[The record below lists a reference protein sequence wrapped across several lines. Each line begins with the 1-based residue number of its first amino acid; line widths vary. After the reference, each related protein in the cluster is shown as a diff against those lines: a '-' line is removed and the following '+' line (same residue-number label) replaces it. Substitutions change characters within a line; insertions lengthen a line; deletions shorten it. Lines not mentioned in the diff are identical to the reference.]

1 MKVLYVI
8 DPFLSV
14 LQPGAVFGTYRHHVA
29 NLHRMLRPYIEEG
42 KVDFMLLVEERLQ
55 LKGAR
60 KNLGSEVPT
69 ATLRLQSFADDATAP
84 AEAMKRWV
92 EGKISQ
98 SEIDTFREEV
108 LSALGSFG
116 VPDIVIASE
125 SPATP
130 MRLAFPNCVV
140 LSESWGIFSRQPF
153 PLIVGYDPCGLY
165 GSSAIAR
172 YADDIKA
179 FSLDNLGRSAIDKL
193 RSRMALALA
202 EHDPVGSIIEKLR
215 PEYKKLLLF
224 PLQTDGQYGLLH
236 ATGLERY
243 SDAVERV
250 LETIPASIGLLVT
263 LDPERCEPLDA
274 DEIAALQRRFPNLL
288 HVPALDRVPMAAS
301 FALPYID
308 GVVTV
313 SSNLAFQAALF
324 RIPVFTIGHS
334 HTAIVSCGGIDAAA
348 ETLSASPLIDRD
360 NVLYWVLTHHNVFLE
375 AEQLVAP
382 NFLAMLEH
390 HLKNR
395 ELTGFARFSTPRL
408 SADQLND
415 FFDRYELSGAL
426 GHILGSAGIAHAPDH
441 VLVAIARTKAVS
453 FDLFDTLVT
462 RPFIEPH
469 FLFYA
474 LEQRIRKLL
483 GNTNFRF
490 MYWRRLAEEET
501 RREHGG
507 CEVTL
512 EAIYL
517 QFAKLTGLSL
527 EQCAAIADQEFA
539 AELTMISPREVYV
552 RAMTWA
558 RRLGRVTSIITD
570 IYLDERQIRE
580 ILTAVG
586 IVGFDHLYVSGE
598 IEIRKHDGTV
608 YPQYLAD
615 LYNEHRI
622 TPRDGV
628 AHIGDNHHA
637 DGEMARRHGLQ
648 AVVVPRAIDRL
659 RSSAFEELFASNFH
673 KRHAI
678 SDYLVGLIA
687 NRFDA
692 AIAAPGSRD
701 LFAGS
706 WFNVGYAAAGPM
718 LLAYVQWVIRKAR
731 AAGLTKVYFVAR
743 DGYILKEIYDR
754 IREAGIYTDLPESG
768 YVYLSRRA
776 TAVAALKTRQ
786 DIAELLHLPFA
797 TRRLDDLL
805 ENRFGLPPDLISK
818 KVLRKC
824 GFKAT
829 TRVSDSADLAR
840 LQRLLDSLAPVIL
853 KNSAD
858 ERAALVRYLDDNG
871 VIAAGSN
878 CALVDIGYSGSIQR
892 YVQNILG
899 INIPGYYM
907 LTHEPA
913 RWTFEGSSAE
923 AFFAEWDEP
932 RMADCHPLNEYVFL
946 FETVL
951 SSCEASL
958 KRHRYDENGV
968 WSMEHLSADREPQR
982 FSFMKRI
989 HAGIVAFADDFIVGA
1004 DFCFD
1009 DLPLGTYLGSKV
1021 FFELARRP
1029 RAGDARLF
1037 AGLKVENSFGGGN
1050 TWLLY
1055 DEPAAASSIT
1065 PRTRDV
1071 ALGKS
1076 QWKEA
1081 AQVLYAAPQPPQPAP
1096 AAMPKSPP
1104 SAPPAA
1110 PKPPQ
1115 LVPSAAPKATQPA
1128 SLAPPKPP
1136 QAPARGPQNGKAP
1149 LPEPVAARPPLPA
1162 PPATSPKA
1170 PPAALAAP
1178 PVTEAK
1184 APPPAAPPK
1193 TLPATVAVVPTLGPP
1208 VVEVMPP
1215 PRLPVGNGH
1224 DSIPAQL
1231 KGIEVPPAIRK
1242 YAKFRRDPYN
1252 FCADSKN
1259 PLVRAARVFYR
1270 EFQ

>member
-14 LQPGAVFGTYRHHVA
+14 LQPGAVFGTYRHHVG
-29 NLHRMLRPYIEEG
+29 NLHRMLRPYIEDGRVE
-42 KVDFMLLVEERLQ
+42 FMLLVEERLQ
-55 LKGAR
+55 LKGER
-60 KNLGSEVPT
+60 ENPGSEIPT
-69 ATLRLQSFADDATAP
+69 TTLRLQSFADDAASP
-84 AEAMKRWV
+84 ATAMKRWV
-92 EGKISQ
+92 EGKVTQ
-98 SEIDTFREEV
+98 SEIERFRDAV
-108 LSALGSFG
+108 VTSLGAFG

-125 SPATP
+125 SPCIP
-130 MRLAFPNCVV
+130 MRLAFPDSVI

-153 PLIVGYDPCGLY
+153 PLIVSYDPCGLY
-165 GSSAIAR
+165 KSSAIAR
-172 YADDIKA
+172 YADEIKA
-179 FSLDNLGRSAIDKL
+179 SSLDDIGQSTIDKL
-193 RSRMALALA
+193 RSHMALALT
-202 EHDPVGSIIEKLR
+202 EHDPVGGLIERLR
-215 PEYKKLLLF
+215 PEFKKILLF
-224 PLQTDGQYGLLH
+224 PLQTEGQYGLLH
-236 ATGLERY
+236 ATGMERY
-243 SDAVERV
+243 ADAIERV
-250 LETIPASIGLLVT
+250 LDTIPAAIGLLVT
-263 LDPERCEPLDA
+263 LDPERSEPVDEN
-274 DEIAALQRRFPNLL
+274 EIAALQRRFPNLL
-288 HVPALDRVPMAAS
+288 HIPALDRIPMAAS
-301 FALPYID
+301 FALPHID
-308 GVVTV
+308 GVVAV

-324 RIPVFTIGHS
+324 RIPVFTVGIS
-334 HTAIVSCGGIDAAA
+334 HTAIVSCGGLDAVA
-348 ETLSASPLIDRD
+348 EILATSAVVDRD

-375 AEQLVAP
+375 VEQLVGA
-382 NFLAMLEH
+382 NFLALLER

-395 ELTGFARFSTPRL
+395 EFMGFERFSAERL

-415 FFDRYELSGAL
+415 CIERYELSGAL
-426 GHILGSAGIAHAPDH
+426 RHILGSAGVSHAPDQ
-441 VLVAIARTKAVS
+441 VNAAIARAKAVS

-483 GNTNFRF
+483 ENTNFRF

-512 EAIYL
+512 EGIYL

-527 EQCAAIADQEFA
+527 EQCASIADEEFA
-539 AELTMISPREVYV
+539 AELTMISRREIYL

-570 IYLDERQIRE
+570 IYLDEVQVRK
-580 ILTAVG
+580 ILTTVG
-586 IVGFDHLYVSGE
+586 IIDFDHLYVSGE

-608 YPQYLAD
+608 FPQYLAD
-615 LYNEHRI
+615 LYTEHRI
-622 TPRDGV
+622 TPRDGI

-637 DGEMARRHGLQ
+637 DGEMPRRHGLH

-659 RSSAFEELFASNFH
+659 RGSAFEQLFANNFH

-718 LLAYVQWVIRKAR
+718 LLAYVQWVIRKVR
-731 AAGLTKVYFVAR
+731 AAGLTKVCFVAR

-754 IREAGIYTDLPESG
+754 IRDAGIYSHLPESR

-776 TAVAALKTRQ
+776 AAVAALKTKQ

-805 ENRFGLPPDLISK
+805 ENRFGLPRDLIPKSTLK
-818 KVLRKC
+818 KC
-824 GFKAT
+824 GLKTT
-829 TRVSDSADLAR
+829 TRVSDSGDLAR
-840 LQRLLDSLAPVIL
+840 LQKLVDALAPAIL
-853 KNSAD
+853 ENAAD
-858 ERAALVRYLDDNG
+858 ERAAMVRYLDDQG
-871 VIAAGSN
+871 IIAAGSS

-899 INIPGYYM
+899 MNIPGYYM

-913 RWTFEGSSAE
+913 RWTFEGSTAE
-923 AFFAEWDEP
+923 AFFTEWDEP
-932 RMADCHPLNEYVFL
+932 RMADCHPLNDYVFL

-958 KRHRYDENGV
+958 KRHRYDDEGV
-968 WSMEHLSADREPQR
+968 WSMEHVSVDWEPR
-982 FSFMKRI
+982 RLSFMKRI
-989 HAGIVAFADDFIVGA
+989 HAGIIAFAEDFIKRA
-1004 DFCFD
+1004 NCRFD

-1021 FFELARRP
+1021 FFDLARRP
-1029 RAGDARLF
+1029 SAGDARLF

-1055 DEPAAASSIT
+1055 DEPAGANAIT
-1065 PRTRDV
+1065 PRARDI

-1081 AQVLYAAPQPPQPAP
+1081 AQVLYAAPPAP
-1096 AAMPKSPP
+1096 T
-1104 SAPPAA
+1104 PAA
-1110 PKPPQ
+1110 G
-1115 LVPSAAPKATQPA
+1115 AA
-1128 SLAPPKPP
+1128 S
-1136 QAPARGPQNGKAP
+1136 PQNGKSP
-1149 LPEPVAARPPLPA
+1149 PA
-1162 PPATSPKA
+1162 PPA
-1170 PPAALAAP
+1170 
-1178 PVTEAK
+1178 
-1184 APPPAAPPK
+1184 PPPEA
-1193 TLPATVAVVPTLGPP
+1193 LPVPVGTVPVAGPP
-1208 VVEVMPP
+1208 VVEVMPLQALVP
-1215 PRLPVGNGH
+1215 IKNGH

-1231 KGIEVPPAIRK
+1231 KGVEVPPAIRK

-1259 PLVRAARVFYR
+1259 PLVRVARVFYR